1 MPEELKEAI
10 EHVLDHYLEVEKKHW
25 EEDGANDDGHVYHA
39 LDYLSKYNTKFINV
53 AKQQEKERKESAEKA
68 MNMYKDMVGI
78 IANET
83 HEQMAA
89 RVFKQRDL
97 DIQNN
102 NGLSDEDEL
111 RADLE
116 DIEDEQQE

>member
-1 MPEELKEAI
+1 MLNSLKTSNEIAQ
-10 EHVLDHYLEVEKKHW
+10 K
-25 EEDGANDDGHVYHA
+25 
-39 LDYLSKYNTKFINV
+39 
-53 AKQQEKERKESAEKA
+53 RKEERVESA
-68 MNMYKDMVGI
+68 MTMYKDMVGI

-97 DIQNN
+97 DIKHN